1 MIPWTTILS
10 HLPTVLAAA
19 DALFI
24 RAKTSGA
31 DAHTRSIEDRLEALE
46 KNDRES
52 AQLAQDMARQIQA
65 LAAVHDATVRRARLA
80 VGVSVASVIVTIIVG
95 ILAVVR

>member
-24 RAKTSGA
+24 RSKTSGT
-31 DAHTRSIEDRLEALE
+31 DVHTRTIDERLGVVE
-46 KNDRES
+46 KNLHES
-52 AQLAQDMARQIQA
+52 AQLAHEMARQLQA
-65 LAAVHDATVRRARLA
+65 LAAAHEASVRRVRMA
-80 VGVSVASVIVTIIVG
+80 VGVSVASVVIAIVAGIVA
-95 ILAVVR
+95 IVR

>member
-24 RAKTSGA
+24 RAKTSGT
-31 DAHTRSIEDRLEALE
+31 DAHTRSIEERLAALE
-46 KNDRES
+46 KNVRES
-52 AQLAQDMARQIQA
+52 AQLAHDMAQQIQA
-65 LAAVHDATVRRARLA
+65 LAAAHDASVRRVRVA
-80 VGVSVASVIVTIIVG
+80 VGVSIASVVCAIVAG
-95 ILAVVR
+95 IAAMVR

>member
-24 RAKTSGA
+24 RAKTSGT
-31 DAHTRSIEDRLEALE
+31 DVHTRTIEERLGALE
-46 KNDRES
+46 KNVRES
-52 AQLAQDMARQIQA
+52 AQLAQDMAQQIQA
-65 LAAVHDATVRRARLA
+65 LAAAHEATARQARVA
-80 VGVSVASVIVTIIVG
+80 VGVSIASVVCAIVAG
-95 ILAVVR
+95 IAAMVR

>member
-1 MIPWTTILS
+1 MFPWTTILS
-10 HLPTVLAAA
+10 HLPAVLAAA

-31 DAHTRSIEDRLEALE
+31 DAHTKSIEDRLGALE
-46 KNDRES
+46 KNVHES

-65 LAAVHDATVRRARLA
+65 LAAAHDAALRKARVA
-80 VGVSVASVIVTIIVG
+80 VGVSVACVVVTIIVG
-95 ILAVVR
+95 ILVIVL

>member
-24 RAKTSGA
+24 RTKTNGA
-31 DAHTRSIEDRLEALE
+31 DAHTRSIEDRLGALE
-46 KNDRES
+46 KNVRES
-52 AQLAQDMARQIQA
+52 AQLAQDMAQQIQA
-65 LAAVHDATVRRARLA
+65 LAAAHAATVRRAQVA
-80 VGVSVASVIVTIIVG
+80 VGVSVASVVVAIVAG
-95 ILAVVR
+95 IAALVR